1 MTDVIVIG
9 AGAAGLMCAAVAAR
23 QGKRVHVL
31 ESNNRAGAKIRISGG
46 GRCNFTNREVTH
58 HNFISRNPDFCRSA
72 LTRYTPHDFI
82 SLVDSYNIAWHEKT
96 LGQLF
101 CDGSAQQI
109 IDMLLAECALGD
121 VHVQLNAQVQ
131 SVRYEDDSR
140 IGSTS
145 SRTDDHE
152 NKSASE
158 SCSRFVVNVNGKDI
172 ETRSVVVA
180 CGGLSIPTLG
190 ASDLGYRIARAF
202 SVPLVPTF
210 AALVPFTFGEDWKK
224 VYTDLAGVSVDA
236 TVESNTAL
244 FREHLLFTHRGLSG
258 PAILQASSYWEKGAE
273 IRVNLLP
280 DHDSES
286 LLPAAGD
293 KRHMSTIL
301 SEHLP
306 QRLIQV
312 WNDPRLHQPANSFA
326 KNQQVDII
334 KRMQSWAIKPT
345 GTEGYAKAEVTRGGV
360 DTTALSQKTMECKS
374 VPGLYFIGEVVD
386 VTGWLGGYNFQWA
399 WASGVAAG
407 TALSQSV

>member
-1 MTDVIVIG
+1 MIDVIVIG
-9 AGAAGLMCAAVAAR
+9 AGAAGLMCAAEAAK
-23 QGKRVHVL
+23 QGKCVLLL
-31 ESNNRAGAKIRISGG
+31 ESNNRVGAKIRISGG
-46 GRCNFTNREVTH
+46 GRCNFTNREVSH

-72 LTRYTPHDFI
+72 LQRYTPQDFI
-82 SLVDSYNIAWHEKT
+82 TLVDSHNIAWHEKT

-109 IDMLLAECALGD
+109 IDMLLAECALSD
-121 VHVQLNAQVQ
+121 VNVQLNAPVQ
-131 SVRYEDDSR
+131 SVCYKDDIR
-140 IGSTS
+140 MS
-145 SRTDDHE
+145 SIPSATDDHE
-152 NKSASE
+152 NKLDPAK
-158 SCSRFVVNVNGKDI
+158 CPRFVVNVRGKDI
-172 ETRSVVVA
+172 EARSVVVA

-202 SVPLVPTF
+202 SVPLIPTF
-210 AALVPFTFGEDWKK
+210 AALVPFTFDEDWKK
-224 VYTDLAGVSVDA
+224 VYTELAGVSVDA
-236 TVESNTAL
+236 TVESNNAL
-244 FREHLLFTHRGLSG
+244 FRENLLFTHRGLSG

-280 DHDSES
+280 DHDAES
-286 LLPAAGD
+286 LLPPAGD

-312 WNDPRLHQPANSFA
+312 WNDPRLHQPANSFS
-326 KNQQVDII
+326 KNQQLDII
-334 KRMQSWAIKPT
+334 KRMQSWSIKPT

-360 DTTALSQKTMECKS
+360 DTTALSQKTMECKN

>member
-1 MTDVIVIG
+1 MVDVVVIG
-9 AGAAGLMCAAVAAR
+9 AGAAGLMCAAVAATH
-23 QGKRVHVL
+23 GKRVMLL

-58 HNFISRNPDFCRSA
+58 RNFISRNPDFCRSA

-82 SLVDSYNIAWHEKT
+82 TLVESYNIAWHEKT

-109 IDMLLAECALGD
+109 IDMLLAECARAD
-121 VHVQLNAQVQ
+121 VHVQLNGRVE
-131 SVRYEDDSR
+131 SVRYADPNSD
-140 IGSTS
+140 
-145 SRTDDHE
+145 
-152 NKSASE
+152 A
-158 SCSRFVVNVNGKDI
+158 RFIVNVNGKNI
-172 ETRSVVVA
+172 ETQSVVVA

-190 ASDLGYRIARAF
+190 ASDLGYRIARSF

-224 VYTDLAGVSVDA
+224 VYTELAGVSVDA
-236 TVESNTAL
+236 TVESNNAL